1 MSQLVQKY
9 RHVAGES
16 SDNWPSNIYA
26 NIIDNNATTSKISIM
41 APPGTVVQLT
51 AQNLSEK
58 KILIGASGIYDF
70 DNENIQI
77 NSISFPE
84 AEDQTQQINT
94 LQSYLRKASSQIIT
108 LSASSTED
116 QYKSFCSAIQ
126 NLIFPGTHPDNQS
139 VDMTLGDMTATY
151 LAVISNQVRGNTEA
165 QLHDIV
171 VNYITND

>member
-1 MSQLVQKY
+1 MSQLVQRY
-9 RHVAGES
+9 RNVAGES
-16 SDNWPSNIYA
+16 ENNWPDDTFG
-26 NIIDNNATTSKISIM
+26 NIIINNATTSKISIM

-51 AQNLSEK
+51 AADLPEK

-84 AEDQTQQINT
+84 AENQAEEINI

-108 LSASSTED
+108 LSDSSTED
-116 QYKSFCSAIQ
+116 DYKSFCSAIQ
-126 NLIFPGTHPDNQS
+126 NLIFPGTRPDDQS
-139 VDMTLGDMTATY
+139 ADMTLGDMTATY
-151 LAVISNQVRGNTEA
+151 LATISNQVRGNTAA